1 MTRLCVTLILIAF
14 AGPALAGNCPN
25 LWKQVD
31 QKLKSATLSEADK
44 AYVQDHRKRGEELHG
59 SGHHAESDAALNAA
73 LAKLG

>member
-1 MTRLCVTLILIAF
+1 MKRLCLTVVLIAF
-14 AGPALAGNCPN
+14 ASPAFAGNCPN

-44 AYVQDHRKRGEELHG
+44 ADVMDHRKRGEELHG
-59 SGHHAESDAALNAA
+59 SGHHAESEAALNAA